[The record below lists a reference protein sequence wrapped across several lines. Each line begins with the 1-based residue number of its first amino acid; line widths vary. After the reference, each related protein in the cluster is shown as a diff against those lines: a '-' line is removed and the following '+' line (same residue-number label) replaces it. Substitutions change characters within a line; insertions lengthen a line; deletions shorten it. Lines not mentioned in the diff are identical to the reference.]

1 MSQLGELPSTS
12 AHAMAHPEPRYPNS
26 SQKQLWDI
34 LLVLRAGVRLTV
46 ARALAEHGVYALSQR
61 VGELKLLGWPVRS
74 QIIALPSGKH
84 CAEYW
89 L

>member
-1 MSQLGELPSTS
+1 MSQLTEFTVFA

-46 ARALAEHGVYALSQR
+46 AKAMAEHGVYALSQR

-74 QIIALPSGKH
+74 QIIALPSGKRV
-84 CAEYW
+84 AEYS